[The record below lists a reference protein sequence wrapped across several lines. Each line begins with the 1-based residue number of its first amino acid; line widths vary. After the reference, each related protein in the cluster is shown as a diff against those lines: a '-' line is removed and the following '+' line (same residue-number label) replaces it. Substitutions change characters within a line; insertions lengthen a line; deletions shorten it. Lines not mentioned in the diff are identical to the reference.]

1 MSETIERWAGKLGI
15 KSPNLT
21 HSQMGLPIVQRIM
34 LLASV
39 LGIAF
44 GCLLGMIPLL
54 FLDTKQMKHGEIVEV
69 FEKHDYDDSHHIT
82 LASAMDSVRD
92 DTFFFSSLFIIIISK
107 RALIQVALLPCS
119 FLMREFE
126 HPDQRPLS
134 RLHSHT
140 LHFADVRH
148 SDDL

>member
-82 LASAMDSVRD
+82 LASAMDSVRGG
-92 DTFFFSSLFIIIISK
+92 TFFFFSLFIIISKSLK
-107 RALIQVALLPCS
+107 RALLQVALPPCS
-119 FLMREFE
+119 SLMREFE
-126 HPDQRPLS
+126 HPNQRPLS
-134 RLHSHT
+134 RLHSLT
-140 LHFADVRH
+140 LNLCWHAPF
-148 SDDL
+148 